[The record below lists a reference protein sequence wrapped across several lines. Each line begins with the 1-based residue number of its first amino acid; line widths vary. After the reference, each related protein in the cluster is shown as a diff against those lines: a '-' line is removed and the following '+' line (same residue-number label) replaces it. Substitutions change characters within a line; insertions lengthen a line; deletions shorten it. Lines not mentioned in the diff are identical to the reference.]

1 MTRKLLSLVVVVGVL
16 FPASASPQSPGGIRE
31 DTPAGQQQ
39 AQIFISAFQEI
50 LSRHR
55 GNFNDSTLW
64 RNALDGL
71 VESLNDP
78 YATVFTPAEVQ
89 RFDEDNTGNYSG
101 IGVQISQLNS
111 RVTITKV
118 FRDTPAD
125 RAGLL
130 EGDVIIGVGDND
142 ASAWTTQ
149 MASDSIRG
157 DEGSSVRVAIERP
170 GLSVPMK
177 LSLTRAQVHVPAVT
191 GDLVEGTRIGYI
203 AMDRVARGS
212 AQEVDSVLRVLNGA
226 QSLILDLRRNP
237 GGFLDESLMISDVFL
252 RPGLK
257 LASIKSRSMAGRSN
271 GNGDSGEESWTS
283 RSAPRM
289 PNAPIIVLV
298 DEYTASA
305 AEIVTG
311 ALQDHDRALVIGR
324 RTFGKGIVQSV
335 LDLPYGHKLR
345 ITTGSWHTPLGRS
358 LQRDRDEGGEPAAE
372 NPDTFPRVRTTSGR
386 ELVAGGG
393 IFPDIEI
400 ADDTLKTV
408 ERALFDRSAEK
419 EIPIALRLQEFA
431 FEEALR
437 LRQTGASTPAVGE
450 PTFNAFIAKLKG
462 EGVPAELLDDPEV
475 RSYLG
480 WRARVLVADRMNAL
494 GSSVRARM
502 DRDPV
507 LTEALRLLQT
517 ARTQEDLYAAA
528 RRVNGTRM
536 GSGQAGR

>member
-1 MTRKLLSLVVVVGVL
+1 MTRKLLCAVAVVGLVY
-16 FPASASPQSPGGIRE
+16 PVSASSQSPGSVP
-31 DTPAGQQQ
+31 TNSSAGQQQ
-39 AQIFISAFQEI
+39 ALIFVSAFKEI
-50 LSRHR
+50 LDRHR

-64 RNALDGL
+64 RHALDGL
-71 VESLNDP
+71 IESLNDP
-78 YATVFTPAEVQ
+78 YASVFTPTEVE
-89 RFDEDNTGNYSG
+89 RFEEDNTGNYSG
-101 IGVQISQLNS
+101 IGVQISQLNN

-130 EGDVIIGVGDND
+130 EGDVIIGVNEND

-149 MASDSIRG
+149 TASDSIRG
-157 DEGSSVRVAIERP
+157 SEGSSVRVAIERP
-170 GLSVPMK
+170 GLSVPMR

-191 GDLVEGTRIGYI
+191 GDFIEGTRVGYI

-257 LASIKSRSMAGRSN
+257 LASIQSRGANGR
-271 GNGDSGEESWTS
+271 NGDVSEESWNS
-283 RSAPRM
+283 RSAARM
-289 PNAPIIVLV
+289 PGAPIVILV

-311 ALQDHDRALVIGR
+311 ALQDHDRALVLGR

-358 LQRDRDEGGEPAAE
+358 LQRDRDEGGLPLSE
-372 NPDTFPRVRTTSGR
+372 NPDTFPRVRTAGGR
-386 ELVAGGG
+386 ELIAGGG

-400 ADDTLKTV
+400 ADDTLRTV
-408 ERALFDRSAEK
+408 ERQLLERSAEK
-419 EIPIALRLQEFA
+419 EIPIALRLQEFG
-431 FEEALR
+431 FEEAQR
-437 LRQTGASTPAVGE
+437 IRQGGQTQPAMSE
-450 PTFNAFIAKLKG
+450 QAFAEFVAKLRS
-462 EGVPAELLDDPEV
+462 EGVPGELLDNAEV
-475 RSYLG
+475 KSYLA
-480 WRARVLVADRMNAL
+480 WRARVLIADRLNDL
-494 GSSVRARM
+494 GFSVRARM

-507 LTEALRLLQT
+507 LTEALSLLQN
-517 ARTQEDLYAAA
+517 ARTQEDLYTAA
-528 RRVNGTRM
+528 RRTN
-536 GSGQAGR
+536 GSGVRTGNGQGGR

>member
-1 MTRKLLSLVVVVGVL
+1 MTRKLLCAVVVVGLV
-16 FPASASPQSPGGIRE
+16 FPVSASSQSQNGRGGA
-31 DTPAGQQQ
+31 PAGQQQ
-39 AQIFISAFQEI
+39 EQIFERAFAEI
-50 LSRHR
+50 LNRHR

-64 RNALDGL
+64 RNALDGMI
-71 VESLNDP
+71 ESLNDP
-78 YATVFTPAEVQ
+78 YASVFTPSEVQ

-101 IGVQISQLNS
+101 IGVQISQLNN

-130 EGDVIIGVGDND
+130 EGDVIIGVNESD

-149 MASDSIRG
+149 TASDSIRG
-157 DEGSSVRVAIERP
+157 DEGSTVRVAIERP

-177 LSLTRAQVHVPAVT
+177 LTLTRAQVHVPAVT
-191 GDLVEGTRIGYI
+191 GDFIEGTRVGYI
-203 AMDRVARGS
+203 AMDRVARGA

-257 LASIKSRSMAGRSN
+257 LASIQSRGI
-271 GNGDSGEESWTS
+271 NGDLTEESWAS
-283 RSAPRM
+283 RAAARM
-289 PNAPIIVLV
+289 PAAPIVILV

-311 ALQDHDRALVIGR
+311 ALQDHDRALVLGR

-335 LDLPYGHKLR
+335 LDLPYGYKLR

-358 LQRDRDEGGEPAAE
+358 LQRDRDEGGLPLPE
-372 NPDTFPRVRTTSGR
+372 NPDTFPRIRTASGR

-393 IFPDIEI
+393 IFPDLEI
-400 ADDTLKTV
+400 ADDTLRTI
-408 ERALFDRSAEK
+408 ERTLLEKSAEL
-419 EIPIALRLQEFA
+419 EIPLALRLQEFG

-437 LRQTGASTPAVGE
+437 IRQSGQAQQAMSQPA
-450 PTFNAFIAKLKG
+450 FDALLAKLRT
-462 EGVPAELLDDPEV
+462 EGVPGELLDNPEIKE
-475 RSYLG
+475 YLA
-480 WRARVLVADRMNAL
+480 WRARVLIADRLNNL
-494 GSSVRARM
+494 GASVRVRL

-507 LTEALRLLQT
+507 LTEALRLVQA

-528 RRVNGTRM
+528 RRANGSRT
-536 GSGQAGR
+536 GSVQGRN